1 MNNAQQIDNS
11 LRNLIAD
18 HSTNAQSESNDLDKQ
33 AEQLLKLKR
42 SGAPKQ
48 VIMDSLGITE
58 DDYSKLVSRADVKAA
73 ILEYETNKASNSAIF
88 DANWDSLENLAMQAV
103 MSELR
108 TNPDP
113 EYALRVATT
122 ANKAIRR
129 QREDAKLANQ
139 LSSANQPLSQ
149 TNVAIISLPKTFLQ
163 IVNNESA
170 DSVRRQLEVQ
180 RSALAEEKM
189 LEVADLAITRDSL
202 GLNRTPEQAKL
213 INPREQPSGLL
224 NSSGDSLDSFLT
236 EMTDDKF

>member
-1 MNNAQQIDNS
+1 MNTAQSIDNS

-18 HSTNAQSESNDLDKQ
+18 QSDVAKSNDLDLQ

-48 VIMDSLGITE
+48 VILDSLGITE
-58 DDYSKLVSRADVKAA
+58 DDYSKLVSREEVKAA
-73 ILEYETNKASNSAIF
+73 ILEYETTKASNSATF
-88 DANWDSLENLAMQAV
+88 DANWDTLENLAMQAV

-122 ANKAIRR
+122 ANKAVRR
-129 QREDAKLANQ
+129 QREDAKLASQ

-170 DSVRRQLEVQ
+170 DSVRRQLDVQ
-180 RSALAEEKM
+180 RSALTEEKM

-202 GLNRTPEQAKL
+202 GLNASPEHAKL
-213 INPREQPSGLL
+213 INPREQQAVLT
-224 NSSGDSLDSFLT
+224 NSSGDSLDDFLT
-236 EMTDDKF
+236 EMTNDKF

>member
-1 MNNAQQIDNS
+1 MNTAQSIDNS

-18 HSTNAQSESNDLDKQ
+18 QSDHAKSNDLDLQ

-48 VIMDSLGITE
+48 VILDSLGITE
-58 DDYSKLVSRADVKAA
+58 DDYSKLVSREEVKAA
-73 ILEYETNKASNSAIF
+73 ILEYETTKASNSAIF
-88 DANWDSLENLAMQAV
+88 DANWDTLENLAMQAV

-122 ANKAIRR
+122 ANKAVRR
-129 QREDAKLANQ
+129 QREDAKLASQ
-139 LSSANQPLSQ
+139 LSSTNQPLSQ

-170 DSVRRQLEVQ
+170 DSVRRQLDVQ

-202 GLNRTPEQAKL
+202 GLNAAPEQAKL
-213 INPREQPSGLL
+213 INPREPQASLL
-224 NSSGDSLDSFLT
+224 NSSGDPLDDFLT
-236 EMTDDKF
+236 EMTNDKF